1 MDFYSFDDI
10 NARGCCLRFVR
21 EVLGP
26 MGYEVRG
33 DRIQAKW
40 RGGDGFNVA
49 VNEHGYFDHVQKEK
63 GGVITLCA
71 LTLFGGDGPEQ
82 VQQSQDYLGKWLG
95 LTPKITPKALPFD
108 YRKQSTRYRSL
119 VAAGF
124 HEACKYVYTNAAG
137 SPCHF
142 VIRMEHPSRHKEFI
156 QCTPWASSLRD
167 AELHLYNL
175 PAVAASD
182 WAIVVEGEKDADTL
196 IKWGLPATTCN
207 CGASNWRDSYT
218 EELRGKDVVV
228 CRDNDKAGEEHAHVV
243 LRALATAAKSLRV
256 VCPSKRAKG
265 DVTDWVN
272 EDGGTKEAF
281 EELMKDAPIVSPEA
295 AAWSDEDYALFCA
308 RKANETPFSNYRAD
322 TRTVTARNK
331 KGEEVQREQTVKVPR
346 PISELVA
353 EIHCRFLH
361 FPRRV
366 GESTLFDLDR
376 DTGTLTYLDSKDAF
390 FAWVGW
396 KSKQFVDWGTEPS
409 MVSKGELYARIVG
422 AARRYEKVSSVP
434 DWPRRD
440 DTFYTCGE
448 DHAATAGH
456 EAFEGLCNFFKP
468 DGETSRIMLR
478 ALLAAPLYFRRGV
491 QRPCWVID
499 SKHGRGVGKTTLVEM
514 LARLY
519 DCEPIRVSRQDFKA
533 DQGEV
538 VRRIVS
544 SVGRSSRIL
553 LLDNLTGVLDSQKFA
568 ELVTATAI
576 TGRPSYAR
584 RDETRLNDLTYVITA
599 NAASVSSDIASRSF
613 FINLDRPVYGV
624 TWNESVMRYI
634 EERRADIFADMMDIL
649 SSAHTPDG
657 FEPRTRFTEFERVV
671 LLPMAGTLDAF
682 NAVCDELGDARSE
695 ADAEA
700 NRIDDINDIL
710 RSHLC
715 ATIDGFDPDTDV
727 AFIRSRV
734 MDAWLA
740 PAHTTM
746 RAAVEMARAGS
757 LPCLRADIRAF
768 PTFKGH
774 PLYSHGIMYAGERA
788 NSAREV
794 VIVRLTPDETRAVIA
809 GKVPLT
815 PTMRVKL
822 GFIDEASLEAQE
834 EEGKAG
840 HGNE

>member
-10 NARGCCLRFVR
+10 NARGCCLRFVH
-21 EVLGP
+21 EHLVP

-49 VNEHGYFDHVQKEK
+49 VNERGYFDHAQKEK

-71 LTLFGGDGPEQ
+71 MTMFGGDGPEQ
-82 VQQSQDYLGKWLG
+82 VQQAQDFLGRWLG
-95 LTPKITPKALPFD
+95 LTPKITPKQMPFD
-108 YRKQSTRYRSL
+108 YRKQSTRYRTL
-119 VAAGF
+119 VASGY
-124 HEACKYVYTNAAG
+124 HEACKYVYTDADG
-137 SPCHF
+137 RPCHL
-142 VIRMEHPSRHKEFI
+142 VIRMEHEKRHKEFI

-175 PAVAASD
+175 PAVSKSG
-182 WAIVVEGEKDADTL
+182 WAVVVEGEKDADTL

-218 EELRGKDVVV
+218 EELRGKDVVI

-256 VCPSKRAKG
+256 VCPSRRAKG
-265 DVTDWVN
+265 DVTDWAN

-295 AAWSDEDYALFCA
+295 AAWSDEDYALYCA
-308 RKANETPFSNYRAD
+308 REANKEPFSNYRTD
-322 TRTVTARNK
+322 TKTTTSRNK
-331 KGEEVQREQTVKVPR
+331 KGEEVQRETTVKIPR
-346 PISELVA
+346 PIGELVA
-353 EIHCRFLH
+353 EVHRRFLN
-361 FPRRV
+361 FPRRI
-366 GESTLFDLDR
+366 GESGLFDLDR

-422 AARRYEKVSSVP
+422 AAKRYEKISPVP

-448 DHAATAGH
+448 DRKPTAGH
-456 EAFEGLCNFFKP
+456 EAFEGLCGFFRP
-468 DGETSRIMLR
+468 DGECSRILLR

-499 SKHGRGVGKTTLVEM
+499 SRHGRGVGKTTLAEM

-519 DCEPIRVSRQDFKA
+519 DCEPIRVSRQDFKT

-553 LLDNLTGVLDSQKFA
+553 LLDNLTGELDSQKFA

-584 RDETRLNDLTYVITA
+584 RDETRLNDLTYVVTA
-599 NAASVSSDIASRSF
+599 NAANVSSDIASRSF

-682 NAVCDELGDARSE
+682 EAVCSEMAESRSGADTEAVRTEEVGDMVRERLS
-695 ADAEA
+695 
-700 NRIDDINDIL
+700 
-710 RSHLC
+710 
-715 ATIDGFDPDTDV
+715 ATIDGFNPDTGV
-727 AFIRSRV
+727 AFIRTG
-734 MDAWLA
+734 ALNFWLA
-740 PAHTTM
+740 PLHASARTI
-746 RAAVEMARAGS
+746 REMARSGG
-757 LPCLRADIRAF
+757 LPCFRPEVKAF
-768 PTFKGH
+768 PSSKSH
-774 PLYSHGIMYAGERA
+774 PLHAHGIMYVGPHAVGA
-788 NSAREV
+788 KSAA
-794 VIVRLTPDETRAVIA
+794 ILRLTPDETAVSVAGTAELTMPMRAQ
-809 GKVPLT
+809 
-815 PTMRVKL
+815 L
-822 GFIDEASLEAQE
+822 GLLDAAEPAREEDIRDDEF
-834 EEGKAG
+834 
-840 HGNE
+840 